1 MKIKKDFTLHQSA
14 TMNIVV
20 KKSEE
25 KALFSLNETGAV
37 LFKRLEVGA
46 DEGELLKAL
55 QTEYEV
61 DKKEGMADIKE
72 FLKRL
77 ESWNVLER

>member
-37 LFKRLEVGA
+37 LFKALEMGTN
-46 DEGELLKAL
+46 ERGLLKAL
-55 QTEYEV
+55 QAEYEV
-61 DKKEGMADIKE
+61 EEKEAIADIKE

-77 ESWNVLER
+77 EVCDILER